1 MGFPHLTFTI
11 HYFACISSPTRAQNP
26 KTVPSCRAV
35 EIALA
40 NAGFSAIGYHGAV
53 PSGTRAVNWRRF
65 CAGARTVL
73 VTTDLAARGLD
84 TTHVTH
90 VVLFDFPQT
99 PVDFLHRVGR
109 TARAELEGVATAL
122 VTKRDRP
129 LAETIQ
135 VRAHD
140 GRGRGQCGSAWRR
153 SRL

>member
-1 MGFPHLTFTI
+1 M
-11 HYFACISSPTRAQNP
+11 
-26 KTVPSCRAV
+26 
-35 EIALA
+35 ALA

-53 PSGTRAVNWRRF
+53 PSGARAVNWRRF

-135 VRAHD
+135 VRAD
-140 GRGRGQCGSAWRR
+140 GGLGGRAVPCGGAHACAVCRPCHTSLCAYHIYF
-153 SRL
+153 SR